1 MQVRMETA
9 AESSPRTQ
17 VKIKLT
23 TRHSDLSLP
32 ENSPPILV
40 DTSKVVSKLDSCPPT
55 DRRRTDLRR
64 YALSTLVNTL
74 LQSPKPIPL
83 EFLINGAFL
92 RTSIDDYLTSNG
104 VSAETTLTL
113 EYVRAVIPPLYLSSF
128 EHDDWVSAVDVF
140 SSTSAAGRWAGNG
153 GAPASGHE
161 RILSA
166 SYDGLLRVWNM
177 SSQVLATSSPTAN
190 DGPASSIKTAKFISP
205 SLIASAGLERTV
217 RLWKYSEDAE
227 GLSASL
233 TPKLEL
239 YGHKSSINLISV
251 HHPSSKILSASSD
264 HSVGLWSTKKSDSP
278 PAPSSLLPTSIPRKA
293 NKRRK
298 VTPESNP
305 PPQRGPLALLKAHSA
320 PVSDTIFA
328 PNDPTVA
335 YSTSWDHT
343 LRTWD
348 LPTTTHVDLRSTSHA
363 LLSLTCL
370 PALNLLAAGTSAR
383 HITLI
388 DPRTSATS
396 VTAMTLRGHT
406 NAVVTLAQN
415 PGSAYGLVSGSHD
428 GTCRVW
434 DVRASKSE
442 KGGRVGGSVFVI
454 DRESNKNNPSTGSI
468 GKDKGKTKVF
478 GVEWDNS
485 VGILGAGEDCR
496 VQINRG
502 VDSGSGNRTGNG
514 SGKE

>member
-1 MQVRMETA
+1 MEN
-9 AESSPRTQ
+9 AEEFSPRSQ

-23 TRHSDLSLP
+23 SRHSDISLP
-32 ENSPPILV
+32 ENTPPILV
-40 DTSKVVSKLDSCPPT
+40 DTSKSALYFISSCPPT

-92 RTSIDDYLTSNG
+92 RTSIDEYLTSNG
-104 VSAETTLTL
+104 ISAETTLTL
-113 EYVRAVIPPLYLSSF
+113 EYVRAIIPPLYLCSF
-128 EHDDWVSAVDVF
+128 EHDDWVSAVDVL
-140 SSTSAAGRWAGNG
+140 SSTSAAGSWAGIG

-166 SYDGLLRVWNM
+166 SYDGSLRVWNM
-177 SSQVLATSSPTAN
+177 SSQILATSSPTAN
-190 DGPASSIKTAKFISP
+190 DGPTSSIKTAKFISP

-217 RLWKYSEDAE
+217 RLWNYAEDAE

-251 HHPSSKILSASSD
+251 HHPSHKILSASSD
-264 HSVGLWSTKKSDSP
+264 HYVGLWSTKKSDSP

-298 VTPESNP
+298 VNPDSNPHSNP

-320 PVSDTIFA
+320 PVSDAIFA

-363 LLSLTCL
+363 LLSLTSL

-406 NAVVTLAQN
+406 NAVVTLAQD
-415 PGSAYGLVSGSHD
+415 PGSAYGLLSGSHD

-454 DRESNKNNPSTGSI
+454 DRESSKNNPPTGRV
-468 GKDKGKTKVF
+468 GKDNKGKTKVF
-478 GVEWDNS
+478 GVEWDKC
-485 VGILGAGEDCR
+485 VGILSAGEDCR

-502 VDSGSGNRTGNG
+502 VDGG